1 MNQEE
6 SNRLVGLEVLVRER
20 SKIVDHRLDRFDQR
34 FDRVDEQLILVAQLI
49 KTTNGHNPTV
59 EKSAW
64 GAAAASLMVAVGAIG
79 KAAGWW

>member
-1 MNQEE
+1 MNQDE
-6 SNRLVGLEVLVRER
+6 SNRLIGLEVLVRER

-34 FDRVDEQLILVAQLI
+34 FDRLDEQMVLVAQLV
-49 KTTNGHNPTV
+49 KSNGHNPVV